1 MIVLLNRNQIH
12 RYLDIG
18 VEEIKG
24 ESHGGDADREAVFT
38 RGGAAEE
45 AERVD
50 DGAVEVMEEVR

>member
-24 ESHGGDADREAVFT
+24 ESHGGDADGKARFS